1 MAMAAS
7 GSGGDLINNRSNGP
21 GDLMEFEPSDT
32 THRKGNND
40 KDFNKRRAPDN
51 YDSESQ
57 LKKFNAG
64 QQQQQQIQQQ
74 HSTEETPYNTGK
86 NEMTNSNSN
95 NNTPLVPIVY
105 YRENIPGPYS
115 VWVRSTVSNKEV
127 SQFKI
132 GSLVYRKYDS
142 IKNIC
147 RRSRSK
153 VEIIVTSRTQ
163 ANTLANDTSFKKHD
177 LETYVPGFRRTRK
190 GVIKGIDLEFSD
202 EDILDGITCSG
213 PMKVMEVRRMS
224 RKNKQHSTQDVNDS
238 KWIPTKSIVCTIE
251 GQKLPEH
258 VYIFGVRVK
267 VEPYVQ
273 KVMQCYNCL
282 KYRHTAKTCRGKSR
296 CFNCG
301 DLKHEGAC
309 AHTAPRCA
317 NCSQE
322 GLSDT
327 NHKSIDSSCPIFIA
341 HKKINNIMAYD
352 NVTFAEAKDAVFP
365 NKSAPPTRSL
375 TGKSAEQYPPL
386 NKESNYSDFNKINSL
401 ENKTTT
407 KIRSSNNQVSNQS
420 PSGKQA
426 ILSHPTTSNNNSNN
440 NNNGNS
446 NSNKNRTGKST
457 LTTNNPEGQDGNFN
471 TNLASTTKKLYNR
484 LHQEQLNNI
493 NGSTRDPL
501 FDFCNPPT

>member
-1 MAMAAS
+1 M
-7 GSGGDLINNRSNGP
+7 
-21 GDLMEFEPSDT
+21 
-32 THRKGNND
+32 
-40 KDFNKRRAPDN
+40 
-51 YDSESQ
+51 
-57 LKKFNAG
+57 KKFNAG

-74 HSTEETPYNTGK
+74 HSTVETSYNTGK
-86 NEMTNSNSN
+86 NELTNSNSN

-132 GSLVYRKYDS
+132 GSLVCRRYDS

-147 RRSRSK
+147 RRSRTK
-153 VEIIVTSRTQ
+153 IEIIVTSRTQ
-163 ANTLANDTSFKKHD
+163 ANALANDTSFKKHD

-202 EDILDGITCSG
+202 QDILDGIICSG

-224 RKNKQHSTQDVNDS
+224 RKNKQQSTQDVNGS

-258 VYIFGVRVK
+258 VYVFGVRVR
-267 VEPYVQ
+267 VEP
-273 KVMQCYNCL
+273 
-282 KYRHTAKTCRGKSR
+282 
-296 CFNCG
+296 
-301 DLKHEGAC
+301 
-309 AHTAPRCA
+309 
-317 NCSQE
+317 QE
-322 GLSDT
+322 GLSGI

-352 NVTFAEAKDAVFP
+352 NLTFSEAKDAVFP
-365 NKSAPPTRSL
+365 NKSTPPTRSF
-375 TGKSAEQYPPL
+375 TDKSVEQYPPL
-386 NKESNYSDFNKINSL
+386 NKESNYSDFNKTNSL

-407 KIRSSNNQVSNQS
+407 KIRSTNNQVSNQS

-426 ILSHPTTSNNNSNN
+426 MLSHPATSNNNSN
-440 NNNGNS
+440 

-457 LTTNNPEGQDGNFN
+457 LATNN
-471 TNLASTTKKLYNR
+471 TNLASTTRKLYNR
-484 LHQEQLNNI
+484 LHQEQSNNI

-501 FDFCNPPT
+501 FDVCNPPI